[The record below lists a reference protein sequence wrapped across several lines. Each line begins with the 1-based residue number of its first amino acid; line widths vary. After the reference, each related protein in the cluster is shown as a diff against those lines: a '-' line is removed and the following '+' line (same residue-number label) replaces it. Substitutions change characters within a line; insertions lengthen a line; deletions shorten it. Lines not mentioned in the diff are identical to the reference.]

1 MSNCYKNF
9 PVIVNYSNGTND
21 TIYSNSASINEN
33 LNIERAKS
41 LGAKGSNA
49 VFTKTLVQ
57 GELSVESYLLVGL
70 SVFGQMKGANDQNI
84 SLQFGPYSCPAPCVL
99 NSVSVNITIGEPI
112 TVSRSFAYFGGVSTV
127 SAPAPTIPEI
137 KPITPEN
144 ITLEGFG
151 QLGGVTNIQSIS
163 WTFTQNYEQHYLL
176 GENVPKTIF
185 NDGQIEMDVNGEGL
199 ANSLTVDNCAVSP
212 KEYSINVTDCDG
224 DDLGALSI
232 NGYAQSRSSSVS
244 ADNDEQNS
252 ISIIQYL

>member
-41 LGAKGSNA
+41 LGAKGSNS

-57 GELSVESYLLVGL
+57 GDLTVESYLLVGL
-70 SVFGQMKGANDQNI
+70 SIFGQMKGANDQNI
-84 SLQFGPYSCPAPCVL
+84 SLRFGPYSCPAPCVL
-99 NSVSVNITIGEPI
+99 TSVSVTITIGEPI
-112 TVSRSFAYFGGVSTV
+112 TVNRTFAYFGGVSNG
-127 SAPAPTIPEI
+127 SAPTPAIPEI

-144 ITLEGFG
+144 ITLQGFD
-151 QLGGVTNIQSIS
+151 QLGGISNIQSITWS
-163 WTFTQNYEQHYLL
+163 FSQNYDTYYLL
-176 GENVPKTIF
+176 GENVPKIVF
-185 NDGQIEMDVNGEGL
+185 KDGQIQMDVNGEGL
-199 ANSLTVDNCAVSP
+199 ANSLTVGNCAVSP
-212 KEYSINVTDCDG
+212 SQYSINVTDCNG

-244 ADNDEQNS
+244 ADSDEQNS
-252 ISIIQYL
+252 ISIIEYL